1 MISFSLVSQKFNDDV
16 IAHGKDI
23 ERAKQAGKDLA
34 DAQDIVK
41 NDVQKALGKSNIEKQ
56 NLVIFVFLISS

>member
-1 MISFSLVSQKFNDDV
+1 M

-23 ERAKQAGKDLA
+23 ERAKQAGKALA

-41 NDVQKALGKSNIEKQ
+41 NDVQKALGKSRPPDEFTVKKKSFCFIN
-56 NLVIFVFLISS
+56 F